1 MTIQLQE
8 AFSIPNK
15 QEQKEPSHVK
25 NLSMQNKKI
34 LKPAKKF
41 QVTYLGKDI
50 RIITAILIET
60 LEVKMV

>member
-8 AFSIPNK
+8 VFSIPNK